1 MEKLKVNKSKCIGC
15 GMCIGQNPDYF
26 TFDDDGQSKVIKEE
40 VKAEDKNN
48 ILQSIDMCPTEAIVI
63 EEEK

>member
-1 MEKLKVNKSKCIGC
+1 MEKLKVIKEKCIGC

-26 TFDDDGQSKVIKEE
+26 TFDDDGQSTVIKEE
-40 VKAEDKNN
+40 VTPEDKAR
-48 ILQSIDMCPTEAIVI
+48 ILESIDMCPTDAIII